1 MEMAMITSKMPP
13 GTRSFS
19 AEDHRQADQRHHHR
33 EGGER
38 AERHRQTIQRVLHHQ
53 ADAVGGDQQQ
63 EQTDTDAGAVRHAH
77 RQVAQDPARM
87 PVTEI
92 MVNSTPIRNTAP
104 SATGM
109 LMCWP
114 STRLKAVKAV
124 NEIAQPIAIGR
135 LAHSPISSEPSPA
148 TGRWRQTPPPA
159 EARFAQHARHHD
171 HRIHHRR
178 KVVSPATTSGTLLP
192 RAEILK

>member
-1 MEMAMITSKMPP
+1 MNAP
-13 GTRSFS
+13 S
-19 AEDHRQADQRHHHR
+19 ATGRPSS
-33 EGGER
+33 GFF
-38 AERHRQTIQRVLHHQ
+38 TT

-114 STRLKAVKAV
+114 ST
-124 NEIAQPIAIGR
+124 
-135 LAHSPISSEPSPA
+135 S
-148 TGRWRQTPPPA
+148 
-159 EARFAQHARHHD
+159 
-171 HRIHHRR
+171 
-178 KVVSPATTSGTLLP
+178 
-192 RAEILK
+192 